1 MREKKVDYWNGKTT
15 EIDWK
20 RGEKLIEYSDQ
31 SGIKFGF
38 PIEDEDRQWD
48 FFNNGEDI
56 KDTYCIELMGKEMIF
71 YT

>member
-48 FFNNGEDI
+48 FLIMERI
-56 KDTYCIELMGKEMIF
+56 
-71 YT
+71 